1 MPVRPATGAPS
12 VEISLEQ
19 RGLFVHDGVALG
31 QPLVCLCT
39 THPLPCPMKRFYVVA
54 SIPLLL
60 AALIPIAASLW
71 VAHRQAKEDQVAY
84 LTSLADEVLRRG
96 VASRQQLVA
105 ALNDLDGDPHPAC
118 SQASLTRMQQLVGTS
133 FYLQGM
139 GAVRDGALVCST
151 LTTGNEVVPLTGN
164 HMVTSTGISTWIG
177 ARLPFAP
184 EQPFNI
190 YARNG
195 HAVIIH
201 PGIVIDM
208 PVLHADV
215 ALGLLISTPRA
226 LIRSKGPLDTQWLNL
241 YTPHVNNVAESET
254 HYIVFRV
261 SKENNVAAV
270 AAAPKALAHEGLK
283 AQALILAPLGLVAS
297 ALFAL
302 GVAMLTRWQLSPRV
316 RLRAALRRREFFVL
330 YQPIV
335 DLETGQWVGAEALLR
350 WRRRNGTLVPPDEFI
365 AEAEKA
371 GVIVHITRYVMD
383 VVLADLPEMLKV
395 RPGFHVSLNL
405 SPQDLVADGPVQYL
419 QRRFSAMEM
428 PPGALMLEV
437 TERGLVDIEAAR
449 PALQAARQIGASIA
463 LDDFGTGYSSLSML
477 ESIDID
483 TLKIDRIF
491 IASIGAQAA
500 ISPVTTHIIEMAHML
515 KLALIAEGV
524 ETQDQVDFLIA
535 RGVRQA
541 QGWRFA
547 RAMPLNDLL
556 AGMRPQPAVSPRGSA
571 QD

>member
-1 MPVRPATGAPS
+1 
-12 VEISLEQ
+12 
-19 RGLFVHDGVALG
+19 
-31 QPLVCLCT
+31 
-39 THPLPCPMKRFYVVA
+39 MKRFYVVA

-118 SQASLTRMQQLVGTS
+118 SQASLTRIQQLVGTS

-151 LTTGNEVVPLTGN
+151 LTAGNEVVQLTGN

-302 GVAMLTRWQLSPRV
+302 GVAMLTRWQLSPRA

-383 VVLADLPEMLKV
+383 VVLADLPEMLKA

-541 QGWRFA
+541 QGWKFA
-547 RAMPLNDLL
+547 HAMPLNDLL

>member
-1 MPVRPATGAPS
+1 
-12 VEISLEQ
+12 
-19 RGLFVHDGVALG
+19 
-31 QPLVCLCT
+31 
-39 THPLPCPMKRFYVVA
+39 MKRFYVVA

-71 VAHRQAKEDQVAY
+71 GAHRKAKDDQIAY

-139 GAVRDGALVCST
+139 GSVKDGALVCST
-151 LTTGNEVVPLTGN
+151 LTAGHEVVPLTGN
-164 HMVTSTGISTWIG
+164 HMVTSTGISSWIG

-215 ALGLLISTPRA
+215 ALGLLISTPKA
-226 LIRSKGPLDTQWLNL
+226 LIRSKGPLDTQWLDL
-241 YTPHVNNVAESET
+241 YTPDVNSVVKSET

-261 SKENNVAAV
+261 SKDNNIAAV

-283 AQALILAPLGLVAS
+283 TQALILAPLGLFAS
-297 ALFAL
+297 ALFAR
-302 GVAMLTRWQLSPRV
+302 GVAVLTRWQLSPRV

-335 DLETGQWVGAEALLR
+335 DLQTGQWVGAEALLR

-371 GVIVHITRYVMD
+371 GVIAHITRYVIDM
-383 VVLADLPEMLKV
+383 VLADLPEMLKA

-419 QRRFSAMEM
+419 QRRFSDMEF
-428 PPGALMLEV
+428 PAGALMLEV

-500 ISPVTTHIIEMAHML
+500 ISPVTTHIIEMAHTL
-515 KLALIAEGV
+515 QLALIAEGV

-541 QGWRFA
+541 QGWKFA
-547 RAMPLNDLL
+547 RAMPLGDLL
-556 AGMRPQPAVSPRGSA
+556 AGLRASGRATPADAAGM
-571 QD
+571 